1 LRLDIE
7 FIIYASLL
15 IVCLLPLYIYRK
27 KIFSSSKPQKG
38 DFDAFLKD
46 LKIHMKTNH
55 PKIDIDYSIIEKTK
69 NESNLTFRETFIIE
83 KVVEQFFNFEYNKK
97 TQPSVPR
104 DKLWVNYDEK
114 SIPSAKLPSDWQQRK
129 ELAWRRDNKCCN
141 RCGCNL
147 PSLNETYTTFVKDI
161 KDGGSYTLENIII
174 LCIDCNKVL
183 NSTNPKNTM
192 DSLILNDKLLHLI
205 KTK

>member
-1 LRLDIE
+1 MRLDIE

-141 RCGCNL
+141 RCGYNL

>member
-1 LRLDIE
+1 MKLDIE
-7 FIIYASLL
+7 FVIYGSL
-15 IVCLLPLYIYRK
+15 IVGFLLPLYVYRK
-27 KIFSSSKPQKG
+27 KIFAPSKPQEG

-55 PKIDIDYSIIEKTK
+55 PKIDIDYSIVEKTK
-69 NESNLTFRETFIIE
+69 NEPNLTFRKTFIIE

-97 TQPSVPR
+97 TQLSVPR

-147 PSLNETYTTFVKDI
+147 PLLNETYTTFVKDI
-161 KDGGSYTLENIII
+161 KNGGSYTLENIII